1 MRSLLVVFAALIL
14 AGCKPAQVT
23 LALDPGFYPSAVAHD
38 PINDRFFIGSHATG
52 AIAIVRRDGH
62 LVATVRPEQAS
73 HPIVQ
78 LAYEPR
84 VRRLWALTSDALEV
98 VDVAALPV
106 RRTLIG
112 GAGPGGRFADIV
124 TDGGGR
130 AYVLDAASGQVVA
143 AEPGRRALRVIAS
156 LPDAPAPE
164 APLAGGA
171 LALLPGGSAL
181 LVARGADLWRVD
193 LATSAVQP
201 VALAGG
207 LTEVSQLLVVGSDGA
222 AHHVAAFRGRANEI
236 VTLRLTADGH
246 RAIVDGGTRMR
257 YDTPV
262 HGAFDGREVVVLLG
276 RLRHHPSFG
285 GDGRPNLPPR
295 LATYY
300 AADAAGPRLAA
311 APPAAGPAL
320 VR

>member
-1 MRSLLVVFAALIL
+1 MRSLFTVLAALLL

-23 LALDPGFYPSAVAHD
+23 LMLDPGFYPSAVAHD
-38 PINDRFFIGSHATG
+38 PINDRFFVGSHATG
-52 AIAIVRRDGH
+52 AIAIVRRDGQ
-62 LVATVRPEQAS
+62 LVATVRPEHAA

-84 VRRLWALTSDALEV
+84 VRRLWALTPDTVEV

-106 RRTLIG
+106 RRTPIG
-112 GAGPGGRFADIV
+112 GAGAGGRFADIV
-124 TDGGGR
+124 ADGGGR
-130 AYVLDAASGQVVA
+130 AYVLDAANGQVVA

-171 LALLPGGSAL
+171 LALLPGGAAL
-181 LVARGADLWRVD
+181 LAARGADLWRVD
-193 LATSAVQP
+193 LGTGAVEP

-207 LTEVSQLLVVGSDGA
+207 LTEVSQLLLLGSDGT
-222 AHHVAAFRGRANEI
+222 AHHVTAFRGRANEI
-236 VTLRLTADGH
+236 VTLHLAADGR

-295 LATYY
+295 LATYFGGG
-300 AADAAGPRLAA
+300 AGGPRLAA

>member
-1 MRSLLVVFAALIL
+1 MRGLFLLLAVFL

-38 PINDRFFIGSHATG
+38 PVNDRFFVGSHATG
-52 AIAIVRRDGH
+52 TIAIVRRDGH
-62 LVATVRPEQAS
+62 AVATVRPERAP

-84 VRRLWALTSDALEV
+84 VQRLWALTPDAVEV

-106 RRTLIG
+106 RRTLVG
-112 GAGPGGRFADIV
+112 EAGPGGRFADIV
-124 TDGGGR
+124 ADGGGR
-130 AYVLDAASGQVVA
+130 GYVLDAANGQIVA
-143 AEPGRRALRVIAS
+143 AEPGRCALRVIAS
-156 LPDAPAPE
+156 LPDDPAPE

-171 LALLPGGSAL
+171 LVLLPGGSAL
-181 LVARGADLWRVD
+181 LAARGADLWRVD
-193 LATSAVQP
+193 LATGAVEP
-201 VALAGG
+201 VAFEGR
-207 LTEVSQLLVVGSDGA
+207 LTDVSQLLLLGSDGA
-222 AHHVAAFRGRANEI
+222 AHHVTAFRGRANEI
-236 VTLRLTADGH
+236 ITLHLAPDGR
-246 RAIVDGGTRMR
+246 RAIVDAGTRMR

-276 RLRHHPSFG
+276 RLRHHPSLG

-295 LATYY
+295 LASYFPSG
-300 AADAAGPRLAA
+300 AVGPRLAA

>member
-1 MRSLLVVFAALIL
+1 MRGLFLLLAVIL

-38 PINDRFFIGSHATG
+38 PINDRFFVGSHATG
-52 AIAIVRRDGH
+52 AIAIVRRDGQ
-62 LVATVRPEQAS
+62 LMATVRPEQAS

-78 LAYEPR
+78 LAYETR
-84 VRRLWALTSDALEV
+84 ARRLWALTPDAVEV
-98 VDVAALPV
+98 VDVATLPV
-106 RRTLIG
+106 RRTVIG

-124 TDGGGR
+124 TDGSGR
-130 AYVLDAASGQVVA
+130 AYVLDAANGQVVA

-164 APLAGGA
+164 VPLAGGA
-171 LALLPGGSAL
+171 LALLPGGTAL
-181 LVARGADLWRVD
+181 LVARGADLWRVE

-207 LTEVSQLLVVGSDGA
+207 LTDVSQLLLVGTDGA

-236 VTLRLTADGH
+236 VTLRLAPDGR

-276 RLRHHPSFG
+276 RLRHHPGLG

-295 LATYY
+295 LATYL
-300 AADAAGPRLAA
+300 AGVSAGPRLAA
-311 APPAAGPAL
+311 APPAPGPAL

>member
-1 MRSLLVVFAALIL
+1 MRSLLVVLAMLVL

-23 LALDPGFYPSAVAHD
+23 LILDPGFYPSAVAHD
-38 PINDRFFIGSHATG
+38 PINDRFFVGSHATG

-62 LVATVRPEQAS
+62 LVAAVRAEEAP

-84 VRRLWALTSDALEV
+84 VRRLWALTLDTVEL

-106 RRTLIG
+106 RRTLVG
-112 GAGPGGRFADIV
+112 SAGPGGRFADIV

-130 AYVLDAASGQVVA
+130 AYVLDASNGQVLA
-143 AEPGRRALRVIAS
+143 AEAGRPVLRPIAS
-156 LPDAPAPE
+156 LPDAPAPV

-171 LALLPGGSAL
+171 LAVLPGGSAVL
-181 LVARGADLWRVD
+181 AARGADLWRID
-193 LATSAVQP
+193 LATGAVEP
-201 VALAGG
+201 VALAGA
-207 LTEVSQLLVVGSDGA
+207 LTEVSQLLLLGSDGA
-222 AHHVAAFRGRANEI
+222 AHHVAAFRGRANEV
-236 VTLRLTADGH
+236 VTLRLTADGR
-246 RAIVDGGTRMR
+246 RAIVDAGTRMR

-276 RLRHHPSFG
+276 RLRHHPSLG

-295 LATYY
+295 LATYF
-300 AADAAGPRLAA
+300 AAGAAAPRLAA